1 MSVTQSSSTA
11 SAASVLEMKS
21 GSVTLP
27 VLKFLLADLDAV
39 QRELSNTIQQAPDF
53 FHNAP
58 IILDLQQVADA
69 DAGFDLT
76 LLLGLLRSQNLMP
89 VGVRGGSDSQVEAA
103 HALDLAV
110 FSEGGEKPVAPQRA
124 VRSSGI
130 QQETSRLVNHPVR
143 SGQRVYA
150 SGGDL
155 IVMASVSPG
164 AELMADGNIHVYG
177 TLRGRALAGVKGN
190 LDARIFCSNLDA
202 ELVSVSGN
210 YRISENI
217 DQSIRGKSVQIYLE
231 GESLLIEAL

>member
-1 MSVTQSSSTA
+1 MTQSPSTA
-11 SAASVLEMKS
+11 NVSSVLEMKS

-39 QRELSNTIQQAPDF
+39 QEQLSDTIRQAPDF

-58 IILDLQQVADA
+58 IILDLQQIADTGVDFNLA
-69 DAGFDLT
+69 LV
-76 LLLGLLRSQNLMP
+76 LGLLRSQSLMP
-89 VGVRGGSDSQVEAA
+89 VGVRGGSDRQIEAA

-110 FSEGGEKPVAPQRA
+110 FSEGGEKPIAPQRTA
-124 VRSSGI
+124 RSSAI
-130 QQETSRLVNHPVR
+130 KQETSRLVNQPVR

-155 IVMASVSPG
+155 IVIASVSPG

-177 TLRGRALAGVKGN
+177 TLRGRALAGIKGN
-190 LDARIFCSNLDA
+190 LEARIFCTNLEA

-210 YRISENI
+210 YRVSESM
-217 DQSIRGKSVQIYLE
+217 DKSIRGKSAQIYLDD
-231 GESLLIEAL
+231 ESLLIEAL

>member
-1 MSVTQSSSTA
+1 MSVTQSSSTV

-39 QRELSNTIQQAPDF
+39 QGQLSDTIQQAPDF

-58 IILDLQQVADA
+58 IILDLQQVTDA
-69 DAGFDLT
+69 GSGFDLA
-76 LLLGLLRSQNLMP
+76 LVLGLLRSQNLMP
-89 VGVRGGSDSQVEAA
+89 VGVRGGSESQIEAA

-110 FSEGGEKPVAPQRA
+110 FAEGSEKPIASQRT
-124 VRSSGI
+124 VRSSVI
-130 QQETSRLVNHPVR
+130 KQETSRLVKQPVR
-143 SGQRVYA
+143 SGQRIYA

-190 LDARIFCSNLDA
+190 LEARIFCTNLEA

-210 YRISENI
+210 YRISENM
-217 DQSIRGKSVQIYLE
+217 DQSIRGQSVQIYLD
-231 GESLLIEAL
+231 GESLLIETL